1 MLLRLFFFFSILPS
15 LELWLL
21 FQGKAQIGLM
31 ETIWL
36 VLLTGIVGA
45 SMAKRQGFLV
55 IQELQQQTNSG
66 QMPGQTVV
74 EGLLVLIGGVL
85 LITPGIMT
93 DAFGFSLII
102 PFTRKL
108 WAPFIAKSFK
118 GIMKNGTF
126 TMRSG
131 PTSHSTNSQSQMSD
145 DQVVIVNKDQKS
157 KSNPRSFSHPEY

>member
-1 MLLRLFFFFSILPS
+1 MLLKLFLLFTILPS
-15 LELWLL
+15 FELWLL
-21 FQGKAQIGLM
+21 FQVKAQLGLM

-55 IQELQQQTNSG
+55 IQELQKQTNSG
-66 QMPGQTVV
+66 QMPGQTAV

-85 LITPGIMT
+85 LITPGILT

-108 WAPFIAKSFK
+108 WAPIISKQFK
-118 GIMKNGTF
+118 GKMSNGTF
-126 TMRSG
+126 TVRGG
-131 PTSHSTNSQSQMSD
+131 PINTTNVTNTTTD
-145 DQVVIVNKDQKS
+145 EQVVILNSDANQK
-157 KSNPRSFSHPEY
+157 NPSRSFSHPEF